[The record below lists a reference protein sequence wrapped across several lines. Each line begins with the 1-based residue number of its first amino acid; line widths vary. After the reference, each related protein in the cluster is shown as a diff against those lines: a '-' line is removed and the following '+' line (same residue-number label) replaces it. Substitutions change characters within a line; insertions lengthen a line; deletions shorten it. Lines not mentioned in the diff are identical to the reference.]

1 MKGVLLAGGYGT
13 RLRPLTYITNKHLL
27 PAYDKPLIEYG
38 LEALSLAKVK
48 DICIVLG
55 GAKPEE
61 IPKYLGN
68 GYKYGVNIHYRWQGE
83 PKGIAHAILCAEAFV
98 EKSPFIA
105 YLADNIL
112 PDGIG
117 EFAKGFESSISDAR
131 IFLKKVKS
139 PERYGVAEIREGKLV
154 RLEEKPK
161 KPKSD
166 LIMVGLYCFK
176 PSILEI
182 IKQLKPSW
190 RGELEITEAIQKL
203 IDSSEYKVEYSIL
216 KGEWFDCG
224 TFDSLLEAGLF
235 IREKMRGR

>member
-1 MKGVLLAGGYGT
+1 MKGVLLAGGHGT

-27 PAYDKPLIEYG
+27 PVYDKPLIEYG
-38 LEALSLAKVK
+38 LEALSQAKVK

-61 IPKYLGN
+61 VPKYVGD

-83 PKGIAHAILCAEAFV
+83 PKGIAHAILCAKAFA

-112 PDGIG
+112 PGGIG
-117 EFAKGFESSISDAR
+117 EFVKGFESSESDAR
-131 IFLKKVKS
+131 ILLKKVKN

-161 KPKSD
+161 GPKSD

-176 PSILEI
+176 PSIFEI

-203 IDSSEYKVEYSIL
+203 IDSPEHKVEYSIL
-216 KGEWFDCG
+216 KAEWFDCG
-224 TFDSLLEAGLF
+224 TFDSLLEASLF